1 MDARNPQPSFAEA
14 GAPRGVAGFLQGL
27 HLIFRL
33 AWRDLRSGMR
43 GFGVLVACLAI
54 GTGAIALVGSLA
66 QGLEV
71 GLASQGR
78 IVIGGDIS
86 ASLLQREATPA
97 ERAVIDHLGEVAP
110 IATLRAMA
118 RAKSGDAALV
128 EVKAV
133 GQGYPRLGELLTEPQ
148 APPAELL
155 APHDGVYGAIVDP
168 TLLARLDLAPGAEVT
183 IGNARVALNA
193 KLVSEPDSLGVGIG
207 LGPRLILSEEALR
220 ASGLLQPG
228 SLVRWSYRIA
238 LPQGRNDDAALS
250 AAIHELKTKLPQAGF
265 DMRSRLN
272 IAPQFEKNIQRFT
285 QFLALAGIV
294 ALLVGGVGVANSVAA
309 FVERRRVTIAILK
322 SLGASGS
329 RAVAIMLCE
338 VAMLASIGIAI
349 GVLAGAVL
357 PPILLWL
364 FGDLLPVPVA
374 PGPFAAPLGLAALFG
389 ALVAASFSFLPLGS
403 AHDVPASRLFRDLVV
418 EERRRP
424 RARYVVAALILSF
437 ALIAASI
444 AFAWDRLIAII
455 AVFACLGAYL
465 ALRGVGAGVVALL
478 RRLPAPRR
486 PLARLAIANLHRPG
500 AATTTVIVSLGLGVT
515 LIVALAVID
524 TTVSRELNRSLPQRA
539 PNFYFL
545 DVPGR
550 ESERFAALI
559 DKTVQD
565 AVQQHVPMMRGRIVQ
580 LAGVPAEKVKA
591 PEDIA
596 WVLEGDRGITFSE
609 TLPEGAK
616 LAAGEWWPKD
626 YAGPPL
632 VSMERDIAKGLGLKL
647 GDPIA
652 VNVLGRD
659 IEARI
664 ANLRS
669 VEWSSLA
676 INFVMVFSP
685 DAFAGAPF
693 NDLATLRLKDGGT
706 PEAESAVVK
715 AVAAG
720 FPAVTSLRVKDV
732 IEAVSGLVG
741 KLIFAIRGAS
751 AVSLVSAI
759 LVLGGALAAGRRLR
773 LYDAMVLK
781 TLGARRGAILRIF
794 LMEYALLGAIAALFG
809 LIAGC
814 AIGAAIVSF
823 AMKLDV
829 SFDLVSLALIA
840 IVAVVTTVLL
850 GLASNGRILAE
861 KPARRLREL

>member
-14 GAPRGVAGFLQGL
+14 SVPPGLAGFFQGL
-27 HLIFRL
+27 RLIFRL

-43 GFGVLVACLAI
+43 GFGVLIACLAI

-78 IVIGGDIS
+78 IVIGSDIS
-86 ASLLQREATPA
+86 ASLLQREATLP
-97 ERAVIDHLGEVAP
+97 ERAVIEHLGEVAP

-148 APPAELL
+148 APRAELL
-155 APHDGVYGAIVDP
+155 AARDGVYGAIVDS
-168 TLLARLDLAPGAEVT
+168 TLLARLDLAPGAEVM
-183 IGNARVALNA
+183 IGNVRVALNA

-250 AAIHELKTKLPQAGF
+250 AAIDELKAKLPQAGF
-265 DMRSRLN
+265 DIRSRLN

-329 RAVAIMLCE
+329 RAIAIMLCE

-357 PPILLWL
+357 PPILLRL

-389 ALVAASFSFLPLGS
+389 ALVAGSFSFLPLGS

-424 RARYVVAALILSF
+424 RARYVVAALILSL

-455 AVFACLGAYL
+455 AVFACLAAYL

-524 TTVSRELNRSLPQRA
+524 ATVSRELNRSLPQRA

-550 ESERFAALI
+550 ESDRFAALI
-559 DKTVQD
+559 GKTVQD
-565 AVQQHVPMMRGRIVQ
+565 AVQQRVPMMRGRIVQ

-647 GDPIA
+647 GDPIV

-829 SFDLVSLALIA
+829 SFDLVSLTAIA
-840 IVAVVTTVLL
+840 VTAVVTTVLL
-850 GLASNGRILAE
+850 GLASNRRILAE